1 MMFLYAFF
9 LFYYLVNATDT
20 IRLNTTNNLVL
31 KGEVNSKMATD
42 FIYEL
47 NRRTNK
53 SDIYVFLNTNGGSV
67 QEGMKIISEINKYG
81 SSCIAEKAYSMGFA
95 ILQNC
100 KERYILPHGSIM
112 QHQISLGVMNEKGK
126 IDNYMKY
133 IDQIEHHMTQVQS
146 LRVGMSPDEFKLKT
160 MNEWWLYGEN
170 AVIQNCADKLIN
182 VECSSELT
190 RSTYTENK
198 HGYTYT
204 YSNCPLVTDEIKKK
218 KNKDVE
224 EIDYSFLFM

>member
-1 MMFLYAFF
+1 MMFLYALFF
-9 LFYYLVNATDT
+9 FYYLVNATDT

-47 NRRTNK
+47 NKRTNK

-81 SSCIAEKAYSMGFA
+81 SSCIAERAYSMGFA

-100 KERYILPHGSIM
+100 KQRYILPHGSIM

-126 IDNYMKY
+126 IDNYMNY
-133 IDQIEHHMTQVQS
+133 IDQIEDQMTQVQS
-146 LRVGMSPDEFKLKT
+146 LRVGMSSDEFKLKT
-160 MNEWWLYGEN
+160 MNEWWLYGES
-170 AVIQNCADKLIN
+170 AVTQKCADKLIN

-190 RSTYTENK
+190 RSTYTEKK

-218 KNKDVE
+218 KNKDAE

>member
-1 MMFLYAFF
+1 MMFLYAVSF
-9 LFYYLVNATDT
+9 LFYLVNATDV
-20 IRLNTTNNLVL
+20 LHFNATNNIML
-31 KGEVNSKMATD
+31 KGEVNSKMATE

-47 NRRTNK
+47 NKRANK
-53 SDIYVFLNTNGGSV
+53 SNVFVFLNTNGGSV

-81 SSCIAEKAYSMGFA
+81 SICIAEKAYSMGFA

-100 KERYILPHGSIM
+100 KERYILPHGSLM

-133 IDQIEHHMTQVQS
+133 IDQIENQMTHVQS

-170 AVIQNCADKLIN
+170 AVTHNCADKVVN

-190 RSTYTENK
+190 QSTYTETK

-204 YSNCPLVTDEIKKK
+204 YSKCPLVTDEIKKK
-218 KNKDVE
+218 KMKDND